1 MIVALG
7 CITVEYKSNHSR
19 MQSFTVDPV
28 NMSKSVQSLSRSL
41 QQQTGP
47 HSDLGGCAAGIRP
60 TCFSKYQDR
69 SSAVETS
76 INRRKGTAR
85 ECSRHEFITC
95 TPHEV
100 NE

>member
-1 MIVALG
+1 M
-7 CITVEYKSNHSR
+7 NHCR

-60 TCFSKYQDR
+60 TCFSKYQDHQPLKR
-69 SSAVETS
+69 QSTVVKSLLGSGHVMNS
-76 INRRKGTAR
+76 LLVHLMK
-85 ECSRHEFITC
+85 
-95 TPHEV
+95 
-100 NE
+100 